1 MTLDDRSKSK
11 GGRLSEGKQKPPRF
25 TGPLWART
33 EKPANMKATILRLLN
48 YMGRYRALLV
58 VSIFLA
64 ILSSVCSVIGPQFL
78 KSISDLIFQGIGNGF
93 MDTQKIAY
101 LGILCVVLY
110 AVGMGLNIMEHYI
123 TPYVSE
129 CVANKLRNDLARK
142 IDNIPLNYYD
152 NSNTGDVMS
161 RLTNDADVIGDQS
174 GIAFA
179 LFFSALTTLVGCT
192 VMMAYTNVTLAVISI
207 IPPILGFLAIR
218 TVMRKTQK
226 LFAAQSRN
234 LGLINGHVEET
245 YYGHDIVKTYNGEEA
260 SRRRFSEINDELYRT
275 TYRSRF
281 ITSTIPQI
289 MMFINNLGYVLVC
302 IVGSAMV
309 LSGDITYGVIVAFIV
324 YVRMFSSPLL
334 MMTDAVASMQ
344 SVVASSERVFELLDA
359 PEMED
364 ESHKD
369 LVVGEVSGEVEFR
382 NVYFSY
388 IEGTEVIH
396 DFSLTVRP
404 GEKVAIVGPT
414 GAGKTTI
421 VNLLMRFYEI
431 DSGSILIDGIPTTD
445 LRRGQIHSMFSM
457 VLQDA
462 WLFEGTIRENLKF
475 NVPEMSDEVIVEA
488 CKAVGIHDFITT
500 LPLGYDTKV
509 GGNSSLSAGQKQ
521 QLSIARAI
529 LKNAPMIIFDEATSS
544 VDTRTEKVIQS
555 AVERLT
561 NGRTSFLIA
570 HRLSTIRDCDK
581 ILVMKDGRMVESGT
595 HESLLESNGFYAEL
609 YRSQFENCQ

>member
-1 MTLDDRSKSK
+1 MIPEDRSQSK
-11 GGRLSEGKQKPPRF
+11 GGRLSEGMQKPPRF
-25 TGPLWART
+25 AGPIWART
-33 EKPANMKATILRLLN
+33 EKPANMKAAILRLLN
-48 YMGRYRALLV
+48 YMGRYRLLLSA
-58 VSIFLA
+58 SILLA
-64 ILSSVCSVIGPQFL
+64 VFASVCSVIGPQFL
-78 KSISDLIFQGIGNGF
+78 KSISDMIFRGIGEGSI
-93 MDTQKIAY
+93 DIPEIAR
-101 LGILCVVLY
+101 LGILCVLLY
-110 AVGMGLNIMEHYI
+110 SIGMGLNIVEHYV

-129 CVANKLRNDLARK
+129 CVANKLRNDLAAK
-142 IDNIPLNYYD
+142 IDRIPLNYYD

-260 SRRRFSEINDELYRT
+260 SRRRFCEINDELYWT

-334 MMTDAVASMQ
+334 MLTDAVASMQ

-364 ESHKD
+364 ESHKNPA
-369 LVVGEVSGEVEFR
+369 VGKISGEVEFR
-382 NVYFSY
+382 NVCFSY

-421 VNLLMRFYEI
+421 VNLLMRFYEV
-431 DSGSILIDGIPTTD
+431 DSGSILIDGVPSAD
-445 LRRGQIHSMFSM
+445 FRRDQVRSLFSM

-462 WLFEGTIRENLKF
+462 WLFEGTVRENLRF
-475 NVPEMSDEVIVEA
+475 NVPEIPDGDIEEA
-488 CKAVGIHDFITT
+488 CRAVGIHDFITT
-500 LPLGYDTKV
+500 LPKGYDTV
-509 GGNSSLSAGQKQ
+509 IGGNSGLSAGQKQ

-561 NGRTSFLIA
+561 DGRTSFLIA

-609 YRSQFENCQ
+609 YRSQFENCL